1 MPDDVSIVG
10 FDDLPVAPWTD
21 PPLTTVRQPLVEMGA
36 AAVALVHRARS
47 ASGRTLRTELATSLV
62 VRASTAAPRA

>member
-1 MPDDVSIVG
+1 LGG
-10 FDDLPVAPWTD
+10 FAAGPGAPWPPPPPPRGR
-21 PPLTTVRQPLVEMGA
+21 PPLVVWGA
-36 AAVALVHRARS
+36 GAGAVGPRARS